1 MAEVTPKASTTST
14 HEVTDELTPAL
25 DKTLR
30 AAEQMLIY
38 AAQNGI
44 AVDDDVAQKIIN
56 ATKHQV
62 GTPWDGDEGAKLLS
76 AIAVLAAK
84 VRPVTADTLEWGRTI
99 APRQIRYYTAV
110 AVALVLVI
118 VPLSILSFVT
128 TGISASISTD
138 LQTANNLAVSLHTQ
152 LDTPLATQPH
162 NGQSQK
168 KSPAEPPPV
177 VAAPPGTLGELQQ
190 FAATIRA
197 VKDHTAQLS
206 GFLWAA
212 KPPTSLPTPSP
223 SSAPGKKPD
232 PYELK
237 PELPNTLPAL
247 QQETNEKTAL
257 FQEVRRHA
265 KDVQDT
271 VSLFYGAIGTFV
283 LPMFYA
289 LLGAC
294 AYLLRLFS
302 KELSSGSFSNQY
314 DIAARFFVALIGG
327 LIVGLFNNFT
337 ITGASLSP
345 LALAFLVGYAAD
357 VFFTF
362 LENLLQGF
370 KKSAA

>member
-1 MAEVTPKASTTST
+1 VA
-14 HEVTDELTPAL
+14 DELSPSL

-30 AAEQMLIY
+30 AAQQMLIY
-38 AAQNGI
+38 AAQSGI
-44 AVDDDVAQKIIN
+44 AVDEDVAQKIID
-56 ATKHQV
+56 AGKHDA
-62 GTPWDGDEGAKLLS
+62 GSPWDGAEGGKLLS
-76 AIAVLAAK
+76 AIAALAAK

-99 APRQIRYYTAV
+99 APRQIRYYTGV

-128 TGISASISTD
+128 TGLSSSITTD
-138 LQTANNLAVSLHTQ
+138 LQGANNLAVALHTQ
-152 LDTPLATQPH
+152 LETPLSTTKTAPATPIVD
-162 NGQSQK
+162 
-168 KSPAEPPPV
+168 P
-177 VAAPPGTLGELQQ
+177 AAPPGSLGELQQ

-197 VKDHTAQLS
+197 IKDHTAQLS
-206 GFLWAA
+206 KFLFGAIA
-212 KPPTSLPTPSP
+212 PPSLPW
-223 SSAPGKKPD
+223 APPD
-232 PYELK
+232 YELDPK
-237 PELPNTLPAL
+237 LKNSLSVL
-247 QQETNEKTAL
+247 QAETNKKTAI

-271 VSLFYGAIGTFV
+271 VSLYYGAIGTFV

-357 VFFTF
+357 VFFSF
-362 LENLLQGF
+362 LENLLQSF
-370 KKSAA
+370 RKPAA